1 MISQSTIVVDSGT
14 AAPLDV
20 SSNALCANLNA
31 DLLDGQHASAF
42 AASSH
47 THDADEIVSGMLADE
62 RLADGTA
69 AHGKGL
75 IIRSGIKTWD
85 YLYGGD
91 IADFTA
97 FGVALAQKV
106 DAAAARTFLGVPA
119 TLHTHDAASIVT
131 GVVAAPRLGSG
142 ASSTSHVLF
151 GNPSNGGGFWKIPAY
166 TDVTSAVGYDSST
179 AYRVP
184 YWSSNRVLAN
194 SSMVWDPTYTR
205 GIVRGYLNLDAADI
219 GTSGKVIATDVT
231 VDEGNATDFKGAVY
245 RKVKSTLTGS
255 ASVTVTAN
263 DGAQTLTLTS
273 GGVVFGT
280 VAATTVS
287 SGTDAETTLLGS
299 VRSGES
305 KTLANG
311 SIVSGDMFE
320 FRARGEFTSSDSD
333 WSNSVMRFKLGSLV
347 LTFTMSEADSVTP
360 TNYLWDLSVLVT
372 VTTSGSSATVVAT
385 GRLDF
390 EYRDSGGLGKIFNY
404 MNGVVSGTLST
415 NADNVV
421 DLTWDNVSPGGEMTV
436 SCRHA
441 FLRKL

>member
-1 MISQSTIVVDSGT
+1 MVDGLHATSF
-14 AAPLDV
+14 AP
-20 SSNALCANLNA
+20 
-31 DLLDGQHASAF
+31 
-42 AASSH
+42 SSH
-47 THDADEIVSGMLADE
+47 THDAGSIVTGVMANE
-62 RLADGTA
+62 RLAGGTIA
-69 AHGKGL
+69 QGKGL
-75 IIRSGIKTWD
+75 LIRSGVKTWD
-85 YLYGGD
+85 FIYGSD
-91 IADFTA
+91 IVDLTA
-97 FGVALAQKV
+97 FGVALAQKA
-106 DAAAARTFLGVPA
+106 DAADARTFLGVPA

-142 ASSTSHVLF
+142 ASSASHILF
-151 GNPSNGGGFWKIPAY
+151 GNPSNAGGFWKIPSY

-184 YWSSNRVLAN
+184 YWSANRVLSN

-219 GTSGKVIATDVT
+219 GTSGKIIATDVT
-231 VDEGNATDFKGAVY
+231 VDEGSATDFKGAVY
-245 RKVKSTLTGS
+245 RKLKSALTGS

-280 VAATTVS
+280 VATTTVS
-287 SGTDAETTLLGS
+287 SETDAETTLLGS

-311 SIVSGDMFE
+311 SVVSGDIFE
-320 FRARGEFTSSDSD
+320 FRARGEFTSADSD
-333 WSNSVMRFKLGSLV
+333 WSNSIMRFKLGSLV
-347 LTFTMSEADSVTP
+347 LTFTMAEPDSRTP
-360 TNYLWDLSVLVT
+360 TNWLWDLSVLVT
-372 VTTSGSSATVVAT
+372 VTTAGSSATVVAT

-390 EYRDSGGLGKIFNY
+390 EYRDSGGLNKIFNY

-415 NADNVV
+415 NTDNVV
-421 DLTWDNVSPGGEMTV
+421 DLTWDNVFPGGEMTV